1 MRMNIRPQQ
10 RPHIYK
16 TPRECRGTTGLI
28 PPFCNM
34 VFCAPPRHFIFKFL
48 TSDYIATKARRH
60 QGFIFNKTFCVTWCL
75 CVLVAILPGG

>member
-1 MRMNIRPQQ
+1 MRMNIRTQK

-28 PPFCNM
+28 PPYHM

-60 QGFIFNKTFCVTWCL
+60 QWCPG
-75 CVLVAILPGG
+75 VFVAILPGG